1 MAMTRRR
8 TWLWSAVLALAVLLG
23 VALAAMRVETVTN
36 TEKRCGMCGRELR
49 RDWYVVRLW
58 GLRVDL
64 PIIGETVGGNDLCP
78 HVWQVYRET
87 Y

>member
-8 TWLWSAVLALAVLLG
+8 MWFWSAMLLLAVLLG
-23 VALAAMRVETVTN
+23 TALSAMRVATETR
-36 TEKRCGMCGRELR
+36 TEKRCGMCSRELR
-49 RDWYVVRLW
+49 RNWYVVRLW
-58 GLRVDL
+58 GLRCDL

-78 HVWQVYRET
+78 HSWQVYRET